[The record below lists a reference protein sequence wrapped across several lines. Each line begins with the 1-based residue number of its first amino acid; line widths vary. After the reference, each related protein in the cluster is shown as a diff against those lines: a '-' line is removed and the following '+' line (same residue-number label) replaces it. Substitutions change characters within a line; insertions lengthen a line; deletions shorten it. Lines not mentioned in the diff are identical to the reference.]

1 MGMSDKTKVELLMD
15 IRDAAWLVG
24 NGSEKIPMDRDCLL
38 RLQSHSQRL
47 TDLCAALR
55 GRLEATQPT
64 LAEGE

>member
-1 MGMSDKTKVELLMD
+1 MEMSDKTKVELLMD

-38 RLQSHSQRL
+38 RLEGHSQRL
-47 TDLCAALR
+47 TDLCAVLR

-64 LAEGE
+64 LQEGE

>member
-1 MGMSDKTKVELLMD
+1 MEIGDKTKVELLMD

-47 TDLCAALR
+47 TDLCAVLR

>member
-1 MGMSDKTKVELLMD
+1 MEMSDKTKVELLMD

-47 TDLCAALR
+47 TDLCAVLR

-64 LAEGE
+64 LQEGE